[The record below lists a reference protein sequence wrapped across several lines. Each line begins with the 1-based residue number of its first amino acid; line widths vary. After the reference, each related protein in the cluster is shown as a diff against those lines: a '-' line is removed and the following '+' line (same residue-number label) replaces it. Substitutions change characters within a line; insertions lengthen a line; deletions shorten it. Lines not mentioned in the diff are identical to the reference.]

1 MAILL
6 LAAALATSPCAM
18 QGEAAAGQP
27 ASFVHDAP
35 PSCLPE
41 RPNWRR
47 IATEA
52 DRRRLR
58 DWRDAWVE
66 ALAQARG
73 DGHEAAIAAEGA
85 LLDPDLAVDDPA
97 LPPGDYVCR
106 TIKLGSREPG
116 LVSSFSA
123 ESAAPCRIGAI
134 DTRLTFARLGGGQR
148 PIGRLYP
155 DNELRL
161 VFLGTLQLTDEAR
174 AYQYGVDRDR
184 DLIGLV
190 QRIGERRWRLV
201 LPRPAH
207 ESLLEVIELTP
218 RR

>member
-1 MAILL
+1 MAVLL
-6 LAAALATSPCAM
+6 LVAALAAQPCAT
-18 QGEAAAGQP
+18 QGDVP
-27 ASFVHDAP
+27 LTRDAP
-35 PSCLPE
+35 ADCLPA

-52 DRRRLR
+52 DRARLR

-73 DGHEAAIAAEGA
+73 EGHAAQIAAQGP
-85 LLDPDLAVDDPA
+85 LLDPDLAADDPA

-106 TIKLGSREPG
+106 TVKLGSREPG
-116 LVSSFSA
+116 LVPSFSA
-123 ESAAPCRIGAI
+123 EAPAPCRIGTI
-134 DTRLTFARLGGGQR
+134 DTRMTFARLEGEQR
-148 PIGRLYP
+148 PIGRLYA
-155 DNELRL
+155 DNDLRL

-174 AYQYGVDRDR
+174 AYQYGVDPDR
-184 DLIGLV
+184 DMIGLV

-207 ESLLEVIELTP
+207 ESLLDVIELTP
-218 RR
+218 R